1 MFCMKSLDMFDYWSR
16 YCVKK
21 PARVEFSKA
30 LESENTFSNQKK
42 DSVVIANFHTS

>member
-1 MFCMKSLDMFDYWSR
+1 MKSLDMFDYWSR

-42 DSVVIANFHTS
+42 DFVVMANFHTS

>member
-1 MFCMKSLDMFDYWSR
+1 MKSLDMFDYWSR
-16 YCVKK
+16 YYVRK

-42 DSVVIANFHTS
+42 NFVVIANFHTS

>member
-1 MFCMKSLDMFDYWSR
+1 MKSLDMFDYWSR

-30 LESENTFSNQKK
+30 LESENRFGNQKK

>member
-1 MFCMKSLDMFDYWSR
+1 MKSLDMFDYWSR

-30 LESENTFSNQKK
+30 FESENKFSNQKK
-42 DSVVIANFHTS
+42 NFVVIANFHTS

>member
-1 MFCMKSLDMFDYWSR
+1 MKSLDMFDYWSR

-30 LESENTFSNQKK
+30 LESANTFSNQKK
-42 DSVVIANFHTS
+42 DSVVMANFHTS